1 MAESSQRT
9 KLLAGAGMVCVSTSV
24 GVLYKASQAATG
36 GFKYST
42 MSAICI
48 AEIVKCAMSMG
59 FHILDS
65 SHQRVGASRLVTAFT
80 SAKDQL
86 CVRSVIQIYVLAL
99 LYMVNNQL
107 SFFVY
112 MLVDP
117 GTVFLFKAAST
128 MITAI
133 VQCAFAGKTFS
144 LDQWK
149 AMMLQAC
156 GMIIVQ
162 YDPCKGGAVYSP
174 LAYGCLCISTVI
186 TAISAA
192 RNEYL
197 VKSYTVALNVQN
209 AVLYSGGVFLNL
221 AAFHFVPN
229 PNSNADVGFF
239 DGYDNALAIGVVA
252 SNALIGLVIT
262 AVYKYADAV
271 VKCIA
276 SDITAVLLIIISA
289 VFFHLR
295 TTLTTFCGVFVV
307 VFAVHLYIDASK
319 AASASTPAKET
330 ATAAGSKAPP
340 GTEMIG
346 KAKQNGHDH
355 QGATAKDNDAS
366 CSGEESES
374 QQETSSLVKR

>member
-1 MAESSQRT
+1 
-9 KLLAGAGMVCVSTSV
+9 MVCVSTSV
-24 GVLYKASQAATG
+24 GVLYKVSQAATG
-36 GFKYST
+36 GFEYST

-48 AEIVKCAMSMG
+48 AEIVKCAISVC
-59 FHILDS
+59 FHIMDS
-65 SHQRVGASRLVTAFT
+65 SHQRVGVSRLVTAFT

-86 CVRSVIQIYVLAL
+86 CMKSVVQIYVLAL
-99 LYMVNNQL
+99 LYMINNQL

-112 MLVDP
+112 TLVDP

-128 MITAI
+128 MITAV
-133 VQCAFAGKTFS
+133 VQCTFVGKVFV

-162 YDPCKGGAVYSP
+162 YDPLKGGAVYSP

-197 VKSYTVALNVQN
+197 VKSYTIALNVQN
-209 AVLYSGGVFLNL
+209 AVLYSGGILMNL
-221 AAFHFVPN
+221 AAFHFLPN
-229 PNSNADVGFF
+229 PNSTADLGFF
-239 DGYDNALAIGVVA
+239 DGYDNFLAVGVVA

-276 SDITAVLLIIISA
+276 SDITAVFLIIISA
-289 VFFHLR
+289 VFFNLK
-295 TTLTTFCGVFVV
+295 TTLLTSCGVFVV
-307 VFAVHLYIDASK
+307 VFAVHLYIDASTK
-319 AASASTPAKET
+319 AAAASVLAKPAKEPT
-330 ATAAGSKAPP
+330 TSPDSQETTTSADSKAP

-346 KAKQNGHDH
+346 KPKHNGHDH
-355 QGATAKDNDAS
+355 QHDGADNSA
-366 CSGEESES
+366 E
-374 QQETSSLVKR
+374 ETSSLVKR